1 MKERDL
7 KVGDLIRWRRCN
19 RTALVV
25 NVSECHFAIDFHAG
39 KEAVALFDD
48 GKVKY
53 IPDYQWHDVEVVS
66 A

>member
-7 KVGDLIRWRRCN
+7 KAGDLILWRRCN
-19 RTALVV
+19 RTALVLS
-25 NVSECHFAIDFHAG
+25 VSEHLTHPDLR
-39 KEAVALFDD
+39 KEAAALFDD
-48 GKVKY
+48 GIIRH